1 LIEGPRRRTLEGVVR
16 RWRGLSGV
24 RTRVE
29 PAGAGRDEL
38 LLLSSDLLTAM
49 LAVDGRRRVTLD
61 DLERADVLARLVL
74 ARRDRRADRMRGR
87 HPR

>member
-1 LIEGPRRRTLEGVVR
+1 MR

-29 PAGAGRDEL
+29 PAAAGRDEL